1 MAFKVENNAASTVD
15 DNPLSASVVTLNVAA
30 GEGAN
35 FPSSGN
41 FRLTI
46 WDASV
51 YPDPG
56 DDSGMEI
63 VECTSRATDAL
74 TIVRAKEGTGDV
86 AHAQGEKV
94 ALLLT
99 AGLFDDSTQGIYSTF
114 VEDSDFTAADEI
126 MVGTGAGT
134 HNQITLSAS
143 EFLAKKAAGAVTN
156 VDASEARTILNVTD
170 NADETNATNVA
181 STIHGVTAKTPP
193 VDDDEVGLID
203 SADTNTLK
211 RLTWVNI
218 KAALKTYFDT
228 LYIGSVADDTTP
240 QLTGDL
246 DLMGYEILMN
256 STPGDDL
263 TGSGIKASFQNDN
276 AGNMVVGDVGYIASD
291 GHVEFAK
298 ADAVGTMP
306 GIVIALA
313 TIATTASGDFM
324 IHGVVRQ
331 DTWNWTPGANIYVS
345 TTGTSTNTLTATAPS
360 GSGEQVQIVGIALT
374 ADTILFNPSPIV
386 EAIP

>member
-1 MAFKVENNAASTVD
+1 MAFKVENNAASTVN
-15 DNPLSASVVTLNVAA
+15 DNPLAASITTLNVAA

-46 WDASV
+46 WDASS
-51 YPDPG
+51 YADPG
-56 DDSGMEI
+56 NDSGMEI
-63 VECTSRATDAL
+63 VECTARSTDAL
-74 TIVRAKEGTGDV
+74 TIVRAREGTGDV
-86 AHAQGEKV
+86 AHTQGEKV
-94 ALLLT
+94 ALLIT
-99 AGLFDDSTQGIYSTF
+99 AGFFDDSTQGIYSTF
-114 VEDSDFTAADEI
+114 VEDSDFAAADEV
-126 MVGTGAGT
+126 MVGSGVGT
-134 HNQITLSAS
+134 HTQIPLQAS
-143 EFLAKKAAGAVTN
+143 QFLAKKASGGAAGVT
-156 VDASEARTILNVTD
+156 AIEARVILSVEENADVTD
-170 NADETNATNVA
+170 AENVA
-181 STIHGVTAKTPP
+181 STIHGVDAKATP

-203 SADTNTLK
+203 SAAANVLK
-211 RLTWVNI
+211 KLTWTNI
-218 KAALKTYFDT
+218 KATLKTYFDT
-228 LYIGSVADDTTP
+228 LYIGNVVDDTTP
-240 QLTGDL
+240 ELGGDL
-246 DLMGYEILMN
+246 DLKDYEILIDA
-256 STPGDDL
+256 TPDTNL

-306 GIVIALA
+306 GIVMALA